1 MINFDYNLLKVLSV
15 LLETQST
22 TMTADRLATSQP
34 AISRSLRKLRELL
47 ADDILVRNGAQMT
60 LTPKAE
66 SIKNQLPDII
76 SSIHALVETVV
87 DFEPASIK
95 QDVHIAMNSSIG
107 QWFAAPLAQ
116 LLSEKAPLM
125 NLTIEDWTETT
136 ATKID
141 NGDIQ
146 FGINY
151 FPMDL
156 PKHFVQR
163 KGGKDHFGIACRAS
177 HPHSKNKIMKLDDF
191 TQYPFAVHII
201 KDWNEKEQH
210 ISRLLKPYGVQPRIQ
225 LRTTHLSVILDAI
238 QKRDL
243 LFPCSKHLIEQLGD
257 RYASIDIDA
266 SLPTLEGYFG
276 YVYGVRW
283 RNDPLTK
290 WLEETINELML
301 SLGIRSR

>member
-15 LLETQST
+15 LLDTQST
-22 TMTADRLATSQP
+22 TVTADKLATSQP
-34 AISRSLRKLRELL
+34 AISRSLKKLRELL
-47 ADDILVRNGAQMT
+47 ADDILVRNGAQMA

-66 SIKNQLPDII
+66 RIKSQLAEIIHSIN
-76 SSIHALVETVV
+76 ALVETVV
-87 DFEPASIK
+87 DFDPSSIK
-95 QDVHIAMNSSIG
+95 QDIHIAMNSSIG

-116 LLSEKAPLM
+116 LLSEKAPLV

-136 ATKID
+136 TTKID

-163 KGGKDHFGIACRAS
+163 KGGRDHFGIACRVD
-177 HPHSKNKIMKLDDF
+177 HPHANRTMRLEDF

-201 KDWNEKEQH
+201 KDWNEREQH
-210 ISRLLKPYGVQPRIQ
+210 ISRLLKPFDIKPRIQ

-238 QKRDL
+238 EKRDL
-243 LFPCSKHLIEQLGD
+243 LFPCSKYLIEQLGS
-257 RYASIDIDA
+257 RYTSVDID
-266 SLPTLEGYFG
+266 SRLPTMEGHFG
-276 YVYGVRW
+276 YIYGVKW
-283 RNDPLTK
+283 RNDPLTT
-290 WLEETINELML
+290 WLEEMINGLML
-301 SLGIRSR
+301 SLGIQPH

>member
-1 MINFDYNLLKVLSV
+1 MINFDYNLLKVLAV

-22 TMTADRLATSQP
+22 TVTADKLATSQP
-34 AISRSLRKLRELL
+34 AISRSLKKLRELL
-47 ADDILVRNGAQMT
+47 ADDILVRNGGQMT

-66 SIKNQLPDII
+66 RIKSQLPEII
-76 SSIHALVETVV
+76 DSISALVETSV
-87 DFEPASIK
+87 DFDPTSFR

-116 LLSEKAPLM
+116 LLSEKAPLL

-136 ATKID
+136 ASKID
-141 NGDIQ
+141 SGDIQ

-163 KGGKDHFGIACRAS
+163 KGGKDHFGIVCRAN
-177 HPHSKNKIMKLDDF
+177 HPLANKTMKFDDF

-210 ISRLLKPYGVQPRIQ
+210 ISRLLKPFDIKPRIQ

-238 QKRDL
+238 EKRDL
-243 LFPCSKHLIEQLGD
+243 LFPCSKHLIEQLGN
-257 RYASIDIDA
+257 RYASIDID
-266 SLPTLEGYFG
+266 SRMPTLEGHFG
-276 YVYGVRW
+276 YVYGVKW

-290 WLEETINELML
+290 WLENTINELMF
-301 SLGIRSR
+301 SLGIKPR